1 MTYAHSAN
9 RCVRFLRLVLAVTL
23 ARPDSSISVNE
34 LQRASPGRLG
44 QVRHIER
51 STRSPRRQVPMEQVC
66 RNPSR
71 VGKLLPGYSVY
82 QSSEVYGKSMCREES
97 D

>member
-34 LQRASPGRLG
+34 LQRASPWTTEAGTPHRA
-44 QVRHIER
+44 QH
-51 STRSPRRQVPMEQVC
+51 QVPAA
-66 RNPSR
+66 P
-71 VGKLLPGYSVY
+71 GPHGAGLP
-82 QSSEVYGKSMCREES
+82 
-97 D
+97 